1 MGKYSKKEISKA
13 GEILISSKSE
23 EERNQAYNK
32 ISDWRANHL
41 QPLIVMRRGLTKLL
55 KKNKIA
61 PILISQRLKR
71 LTSIMYKLDLN
82 PKMGLGGMQDI
93 GGYRAVLKDVKDL
106 KRLEKIF
113 ENYKI
118 KHKLEKINNYVEK
131 PKTSGYRSIHYIY
144 RYFSKSEKY
153 NDLRVELQIRTK
165 LQHNWATAV
174 ETAGVIKRTSL
185 KSSQGDDEWLNFFKI
200 VSSLFAIKEGLP
212 ILDEHKNLKKEEL
225 MIQYYKLS
233 RKLKII
239 DTLQA
244 LRVTTKH
251 FEKKSFPDGYY
262 LLNIDIENQKVQI
275 RIFRKN
281 QYVEATDNY
290 LQIEKEIE
298 KNVEDTKNAVVL
310 VLADSLKSLKK
321 AYPSYFLDTSE
332 FLSELDKINEE
343 CEAKK
348 LVS

>member
-55 KKNKIA
+55 KKNKIT
-61 PILISQRLKR
+61 PVLISQRLKR
-71 LTSIMYKLDLN
+71 LTSIVYKLDLN

-225 MIQYYKLS
+225 MIQYYSLS
-233 RKLKII
+233 YKLKII

-244 LRVTTKH
+244 LRVTTKY
-251 FEKKSFPDGYY
+251 FEKESFPDGYY

-275 RIFRKN
+275 KIFRKN
-281 QYVEATDNY
+281 QYTEATDNY
-290 LQIEKEIE
+290 LRIEKEIE
-298 KNVEDTKNAVVL
+298 KNIEDTKNAVVL

-343 CEAKK
+343 CKAKK
-348 LVS
+348 LVT

>member
-13 GEILISSKSE
+13 GETLISSKIE

-41 QPLIVMRRGLTKLL
+41 QPLKVMRRGLAKLL
-55 KKNKIA
+55 ERNRIT
-61 PILISQRLKR
+61 PVLTSQRLKR

-93 GGYRAVLKDVKDL
+93 GGYRTVLKDVRDL
-106 KRLEKIF
+106 KRLEKIL
-113 ENYKI
+113 ENHKTN
-118 KHKLEKINNYVEK
+118 HKLEKVNNYVQN

-144 RYFSKSEKY
+144 RYFSKSEIY

-174 ETAGVIKRTSL
+174 ETVGAVTKTSL
-185 KSSQGDDEWLNFFKI
+185 KSSQGDDNWLNFFKI

-225 MIQYYKLS
+225 MIQCYNLCC
-233 RKLKII
+233 KLKII
-239 DTLQA
+239 DTLKV
-244 LRVTTKH
+244 LRMTTNF
-251 FEKKSFPDGYY
+251 FEKRTFPDGYF
-262 LLNIDIENQKVQI
+262 LLYMDMEKKNVQI
-275 RIFRKN
+275 RIFQKN
-281 QYVEATDNY
+281 EYIEATDNY
-290 LQIEKEIE
+290 LQFEKDIE
-298 KNVEDTKNAVVL
+298 KNVEDAKNAVVL
-310 VLADSLKSLKK
+310 VSADSLKSLKK

-343 CEAKK
+343 CKTEK
-348 LVS
+348 LVT